1 MLGAAKVPKA
11 ALFKAATVVNWAY
24 GTSENGEKIWENEI
38 EDHEKMEMCW
48 AIWKIFVVLLNFP
61 WVGTINQRLNQP
73 KCETSMK
80 NRDSTNKNWE
90 LTIKIADLPM
100 KKWEP
105 TQLGTPLLLVV
116 WMLWNITGS

>member
-1 MLGAAKVPKA
+1 MLGD
-11 ALFKAATVVNWAY
+11 L
-24 GTSENGEKIWENEI
+24 
-38 EDHEKMEMCW
+38 ED
-48 AIWKIFVVLLNFP
+48 FVEFP

-90 LTIKIADLPM
+90 LTIKIADLLM

-105 TQLGTPLLLVV
+105 TQLGTPLLVGGLDALEYNRKIVKGNMV
-116 WMLWNITGS
+116 IFI